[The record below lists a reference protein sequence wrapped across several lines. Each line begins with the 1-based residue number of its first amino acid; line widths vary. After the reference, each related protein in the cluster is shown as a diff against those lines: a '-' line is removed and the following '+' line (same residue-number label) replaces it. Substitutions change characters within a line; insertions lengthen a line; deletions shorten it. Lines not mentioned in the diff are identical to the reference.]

1 MQDFTTGT
9 GKLKT
14 EEKKLKTKI
23 YLNFPASRFFYDS
36 SASPAKFTE
45 AQLGEVR
52 KSSLARITC
61 DNGDNINS
69 IQPLA
74 FRTPTLM

>member
-1 MQDFTTGT
+1 MGT
-9 GKLKT
+9 GGI
-14 EEKKLKTKI
+14 EVKTKN
-23 YLNFPASRFFYDS
+23 YPQFPVSRFFYES
-36 SASPAKFTE
+36 SASPGKFTE

-52 KSSLARITC
+52 KASLARITC